1 MNRVNAMRNLATKLT
16 SRLAQAALDFARGRN
31 RGVHGGALVEF
42 AVTGPALVLMMV
54 CAGDLGLGIYR
65 HMQVQNAAQVGA
77 QYAVAHGFDATAISS
92 AVTAVSS
99 YPLSASPAP
108 TQFCGCP
115 SASGVATAD
124 CGSTCPSGISA
135 GTYVTVSTQ
144 ATYTPVVPYPLL
156 PSSFSFSNQS
166 TVRIQ

>member
-1 MNRVNAMRNLATKLT
+1 MRDLALRKLA
-16 SRLAQAALDFARGRN
+16 SCLARAALDFARGRD
-31 RGVHGGALVEF
+31 RGVDGSALVEF

-77 QYAVAHGFDATAISS
+77 QFAVAHGFNATAISS
-92 AVTAVSS
+92 AVSAASS
-99 YPLSASPAP
+99 FPLSVSPAP

-115 SASGVATAD
+115 STSGIATAD
-124 CGSTCPSGISA
+124 CGSTCASGVSA

-144 ATYTPVVPYPLL
+144 ATYTPVVSYPLL
-156 PSSFSFSNQS
+156 PSSFSFSNQA